1 MPKISIIIATYNSG
15 RTLRAALESVHGQTF
30 QNWECIIVDGASKD
44 DTIDIVKEYCA
55 KDSRFRYISEP
66 DHGIYDA
73 FNKGWRMAKGE
84 WVHYLGSDDTLTPNG
99 MSVVAAE
106 LDDTYAIVTG
116 NVYLHRVDGTV
127 KEQQYKIIQN
137 TNAMSDDYHVGIRD
151 VRDIKTFEEAIN
163 DRESFVYG
171 DYTKADALRDL
182 GVGQVM
188 VYSSKSIVNGTFVS
202 TSKNMALDYA
212 GNGKV
217 NAMKVKL
224 SDIAWVLVYSKF
236 DHR

>member
-1 MPKISIIIATYNSG
+1 MTIAKTN
-15 RTLRAALESVHGQTF
+15 T
-30 QNWECIIVDGASKD
+30 
-44 DTIDIVKEYCA
+44 
-55 KDSRFRYISEP
+55 
-66 DHGIYDA
+66 GI
-73 FNKGWRMAKGE
+73 
-84 WVHYLGSDDTLTPNG
+84 
-99 MSVVAAE
+99 
-106 LDDTYAIVTG
+106 
-116 NVYLHRVDGTV
+116 